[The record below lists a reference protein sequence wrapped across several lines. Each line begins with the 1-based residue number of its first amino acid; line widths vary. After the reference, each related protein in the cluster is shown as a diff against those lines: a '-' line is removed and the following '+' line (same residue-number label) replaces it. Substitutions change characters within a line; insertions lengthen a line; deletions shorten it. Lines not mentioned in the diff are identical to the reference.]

1 MRYTDFKTVILEYKR
16 EPTARSF
23 GEKIIARIGA
33 SPLYDLPGDLG
44 TIKTLIDVVMS
55 PDRYQNWGIGQKRMQ
70 FGGSYISFGLENA
83 SEVLQQLKPRII
95 DSVLQELEQ
104 SDPTPNK
111 VFVPWLAREWS
122 NGNIRRLE
130 DIDSRLRPLLQDF
143 IAYKNRR
150 DFPPEAK
157 DIMRLAADKFE
168 AVMTAYQPPPD
179 QARARGKS
187 KTLLDNEIAR
197 VIVPQ
202 DEEAACYYGQGT
214 RWCTAATRG
223 NNMFNHYNSTG
234 TVFIILPKHPK
245 HEGEKYQLH
254 FYSEQFMDE
263 SDDPVDLQ
271 WLLVERFPELLEP
284 FKKLEPQIAD
294 YVSFTDDATLMAL
307 WKLIGEAV
315 QDAVWDN
322 ISDWEASD
330 DYYHR
335 WRSEEAE
342 KRGYMTVDGEVDWDK
357 VHEDDDLNSYTD
369 FNDHAGQYERDFMAV
384 QDADAK
390 QIKAFAHEV
399 WENGDTDGTPSL
411 SDLEELF
418 AGMLE
423 TESRQEME
431 SLTQFLQSKVFI
443 RKNFKKGPDG
453 KIKNGS
459 IIGDVGL
466 WTVGVNWGRR

>member
-1 MRYTDFKTVILEYKR
+1 MRYNDFKTVLLEYKR

-55 PDRYQNWGIGQKRMQ
+55 PDRYQNWGIGQKRME

-83 SEVLQQLKPRII
+83 REVLHKLKPRII

-157 DIMRLAADKFE
+157 DIMRLPAHKFE
-168 AVMTAYQPPPD
+168 EVMTSYQPPPD
-179 QARARGKS
+179 QARARGQS
-187 KTLLDNEIAR
+187 KTLLDNEVAR
-197 VIVPQ
+197 IIVPQ

-223 NNMFNHYNSTG
+223 RNMFDNYSREG
-234 TVFIILPKHPK
+234 ELFIILPKKPK

-254 FYSEQFMDE
+254 FYSEQFMNED
-263 SDDPVDLQ
+263 DDPVDLQ
-271 WLLVERFPELLEP
+271 WLLSVRFPELEET
-284 FKKLEPQIAD
+284 FKKIAPIIDTYITFSDDSTLEG
-294 YVSFTDDATLMAL
+294 L
-307 WKLIGEAV
+307 WKLVAEYARDYAV
-315 QDAVWDN
+315 QILD
-322 ISDWEASD
+322 DWQMND
-330 DYYHR
+330 DYYNGT
-335 WRSEEAE
+335 WVPEFAKE
-342 KRGYMTVDGEVDWDK
+342 RGYITSDDEIDWDK
-357 VHEDDDLNSYTD
+357 VYDDGQFD
-369 FNDHAGQYERDFMAV
+369 FLEYNDDARRFIRDVDQVCNWHYYEIKDF
-384 QDADAK
+384 AK
-390 QIKAFAHEV
+390 TM
-399 WENGDTDGTPSL
+399 WETGDTNGTPSL
-411 SDLEELF
+411 LDLDEMFAAACEAEVHQYGDMVAERVHAAVWVRSDFKGAEEY
-418 AGMLE
+418 
-423 TESRQEME
+423 
-431 SLTQFLQSKVFI
+431 K
-443 RKNFKKGPDG
+443 KKGG
-453 KIKNGS
+453 RILG
-459 IIGDVGL
+459 
-466 WTVGVNWGRR
+466 TVGKYTVGAMGEGR